1 MVRWQSPEVHD
12 IWVDS
17 IRFIKHN
24 YDSMGHPVRSS
35 DPRICGPHCGAQAF
49 HPSILRVLSIS
60 NRPPQDPK
68 TPSPTIRVAP
78 KRSDLSERTSSLT
91 ATYAPSWH

>member
-1 MVRWQSPEVHD
+1 MSQGPILRMRSARAGGGGTGVGVVRWQSPEVHD

-35 DPRICGPHCGAQAF
+35 DPRICGPHCGA
-49 HPSILRVLSIS
+49 
-60 NRPPQDPK
+60 
-68 TPSPTIRVAP
+68 
-78 KRSDLSERTSSLT
+78 
-91 ATYAPSWH
+91 